1 MNRCWN
7 YIEIAGADVY
17 QFELIESK
25 YLTLIEAKAREYA
38 EAISNMMLIYHPNRI
53 EGWINQA
60 ECLCEL
66 HGTEKAAEALL
77 VSSLTLQDI
86 GVRP

>member
-1 MNRCWN
+1 
-7 YIEIAGADVY
+7 
-17 QFELIESK
+17 
-25 YLTLIEAKAREYA
+25 
-38 EAISNMMLIYHPNRI
+38 MMLIYHPNRI